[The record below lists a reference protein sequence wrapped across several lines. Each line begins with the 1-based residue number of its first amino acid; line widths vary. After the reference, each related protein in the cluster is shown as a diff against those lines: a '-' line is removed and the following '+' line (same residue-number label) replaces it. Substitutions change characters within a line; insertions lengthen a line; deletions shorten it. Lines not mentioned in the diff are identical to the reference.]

1 MLFCTFRNVTCCLD
15 MQLRRRTHQR
25 KDSSVAG
32 SIKKKPATFSGLH
45 GADNEI
51 VNNNST
57 EEVST
62 QHSITFLVR

>member
-1 MLFCTFRNVTCCLD
+1 
-15 MQLRRRTHQR
+15 MQLRRRAHQR